1 MAIYSRYFFRIGIIL
16 GLFALSNIL
25 ITSVLII
32 FAEEMVVTEVKLDE
46 TGKNTIAEVVLND
59 QIKIKEIKVSKEKGI
74 LSVKFPEYVSGRGR
88 VYPQVEILNKE
99 LSDRITK
106 AIETNRPSDKK
117 LSEVKYE
124 IVRFSPLSGNS
135 ARKANIDVKFNNA
148 VVVACGIIEGDNWK
162 KIAWPSRKDE
172 KRNIYINQVL
182 VRKKLRKQIE
192 KDIWTRYEEFKEEG
206 GWEEDEW

>member
-1 MAIYSRYFFRIGIIL
+1 MC
-16 GLFALSNIL
+16 
-25 ITSVLII
+25 
-32 FAEEMVVTEVKLDE
+32 
-46 TGKNTIAEVVLND
+46 
-59 QIKIKEIKVSKEKGI
+59 
-74 LSVKFPEYVSGRGR
+74 VKFPEYVSGRGR

>member
-25 ITSVLII
+25 ITSVPII

-135 ARKANIDVKFNNA
+135 ARKVNVDVKFNNA

>member
-25 ITSVLII
+25 ITSVPII

-124 IVRFSPLSGNS
+124 IARFSPLSGNS
-135 ARKANIDVKFNNA
+135 ARKVNVDVKFNNA